1 MTATDFIA
9 QIQPLAPNA
18 PLSAVSA
25 LDDDI
30 NPTVA
35 VSAGDIE
42 KVCMILRDTPGLEFV
57 AFSDITVADFFP
69 LRDPRFDVVY
79 HVVSPHRRA
88 RIRLK
93 LQLAAGQPVR
103 TISTVWP
110 GAGWPEREVF
120 DLFGIVFEGHEDL
133 RRLMMPEDWEG
144 HPLRKDYPVQV
155 RKDAQTYMPLQ
166 VTAEE
171 FRANMERD
179 RQIRPDPG
187 KLASSSPR
195 SATVPPG
202 GPSTSTGETA

>member
-1 MTATDFIA
+1 MTATDFVA
-9 QIQPLAPNA
+9 QLQPLAPEA
-18 PLSAVSA
+18 TLSALSA

-35 VSAGDIE
+35 VSADHIE
-42 KVCMILRDTPGLEFV
+42 EVCRLLRETPGLEFV

-79 HVVSPHRRA
+79 HLVSPHRRA

-93 LQLAAGQPVR
+93 LQLAAGQSVK

-110 GAGWPEREVF
+110 GAGWPEREVY
-120 DLFGIVFEGHEDL
+120 DLFGIVFAGHDDL

-166 VTAEE
+166 VTADE

-179 RQIRPDPG
+179 RQLRPEPG
-187 KLASSSPR
+187 KLAATAPR
-195 SATVPPG
+195 SATARPG
-202 GPSTSTGETA
+202 GPSTSSGETA